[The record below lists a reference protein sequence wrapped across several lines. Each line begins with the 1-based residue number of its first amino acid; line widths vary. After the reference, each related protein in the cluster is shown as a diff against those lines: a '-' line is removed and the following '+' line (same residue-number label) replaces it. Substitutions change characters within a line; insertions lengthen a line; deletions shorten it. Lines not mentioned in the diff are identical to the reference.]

1 MPVNEVGLK
10 KDKELVLTD
19 KEGRQIEL
27 QREIGYGKIIVH
39 LEAGQPVRVTDIK
52 KNIKL

>member
-1 MPVNEVGLK
+1 MPDKEVDLK
-10 KDKELVLTD
+10 KDKELTQ
-19 KEGRQIEL
+19 KERRQIEL

-39 LEAGQPVRVTDIK
+39 LEAGQPVRITDIK